1 MINKDNTPVLH
12 EAIIASKIITIREEK
27 VILDVHLAELYEVE
41 TRVLK
46 QAVRR
51 NKDRFP
57 CDFMY
62 ELSDSEIEDVVSQ
75 NVIPSKRH
83 LGGAIPFAF
92 TENGVAMLS
101 SVLNSKRAI
110 EVNIAIMRTF
120 TTLRRML
127 LLQKDIMHEISQ
139 IRNQLSEQDN
149 NIMLIFEYLKQFEE
163 SKQQQIDQQNRKRI
177 GFETGKNNQ

>member
-1 MINKDNTPVLH
+1 MAKGNQPILH
-12 EAIIASKIITIREEK
+12 EGIIANKIVILRDEK

-51 NKDRFP
+51 NIDRFP
-57 CDFMY
+57 DDFMY
-62 ELSDSEIEDVVSQ
+62 QLTDAEIEDVVSQ

-92 TENGVAMLS
+92 TESGVAMLS

-110 EVNIAIMRTF
+110 DVNIAIMRTF
-120 TTLRRML
+120 TKLRKML
-127 LLQKDIMHEISQ
+127 STHKAILKKFEQVDSK
-139 IRNQLSEQDN
+139 LSNHDDQF
-149 NIMLIFEYLKQFEE
+149 MLIFEYLKQFEE
-163 SKQQQIDQQNRKRI
+163 AKQQHLEQANRKKI
-177 GFETGKNNQ
+177 GYRKPGE

>member
-1 MINKDNTPVLH
+1 MAKENQPILH
-12 EAIIASKIITIREEK
+12 EGIIASKIVILRDEK

-51 NKDRFP
+51 NISRFP
-57 CDFMY
+57 SDFMY
-62 ELSDSEIEDVVSQ
+62 QLTVAEIEDVVSQ

-92 TENGVAMLS
+92 TESGVAMLS

-110 EVNIAIMRTF
+110 DVNIAIMRTF
-120 TTLRRML
+120 TKLRKML
-127 LLQKDIMHEISQ
+127 STHKEILKKFEKVDLK
-139 IRNQLSEQDN
+139 LSYHDDQF
-149 NIMLIFEYLKQFEE
+149 MLIFEYLKQFEE
-163 SKQQQIDQQNRKRI
+163 AKQQQLEQQKRKKI
-177 GFETGKNNQ
+177 GYKKSEE

>member
-1 MINKDNTPVLH
+1 MSKKENSLILH

-51 NKDRFP
+51 NRDRFP
-57 CDFMY
+57 VDFMY
-62 ELSDSEIEDVVSQ
+62 ELIDDEIEYVVSQ

-83 LGGAIPFAF
+83 LGGAVPFAF

-101 SVLNSKRAI
+101 SVLTSKRAI
-110 EVNIAIMRTF
+110 A
-120 TTLRRML
+120 
-127 LLQKDIMHEISQ
+127 
-139 IRNQLSEQDN
+139 
-149 NIMLIFEYLKQFEE
+149 
-163 SKQQQIDQQNRKRI
+163 
-177 GFETGKNNQ
+177 